1 MRLQT
6 SFLAAGRR
14 GGRLSGLL
22 AAGLLI
28 WAAGLAGCAGS
39 RGSEDWGQKEAPV
52 AVPVPPGTTPA
63 RLAFLYSFENEKDA
77 PYYPLEGLGGLAYS
91 QDGGLYVCD
100 EKGGRVHGYD
110 PESGLWSMFDSPP
123 SRPFRPVGIRVD
135 GFTVLVLDMGGRL
148 LLRYDLKGAFQDRLL
163 NFARL
168 DPVIQRLPTAF
179 DVDRD
184 GRVVVTDAA
193 EQQVL
198 LLDSFLT
205 LTQTIGGP
213 GSHREQF
220 QDPSG
225 VVFLPDGSFMVS
237 DRGNRRLQHYSR
249 QGYFEQIVG
258 GEFDL
263 DNPLI
268 TPQGIDCDTYG
279 NIFVADPAASDVHV
293 YSRALSYLFSLG
305 SAVGLMADP
314 ELPVDVAVGP
324 DDLLAVAD
332 RGRSAILVFRIVYD

>member
-1 MRLQT
+1 
-6 SFLAAGRR
+6 
-14 GGRLSGLL
+14 
-22 AAGLLI
+22 
-28 WAAGLAGCAGS
+28 
-39 RGSEDWGQKEAPV
+39 
-52 AVPVPPGTTPA
+52 
-63 RLAFLYSFENEKDA
+63 
-77 PYYPLEGLGGLAYS
+77 
-91 QDGGLYVCD
+91 
-100 EKGGRVHGYD
+100 
-110 PESGLWSMFDSPP
+110 
-123 SRPFRPVGIRVD
+123 
-135 GFTVLVLDMGGRL
+135 
-148 LLRYDLKGAFQDRLL
+148 
-163 NFARL
+163 
-168 DPVIQRLPTAF
+168 VIQRLPTAF

-184 GRVVVTDAA
+184 GRLVVTDAA

-198 LLDSFLT
+198 MLDSFLT

-225 VVFLPDGSFMVS
+225 VVFLPDGSFMVA

-263 DNPLI
+263 NNPLI

-293 YSRALSYLFSLG
+293 YSRGLSYLFSLG
-305 SAVGLMADP
+305 SALNLMADP
-314 ELPVDVAVGP
+314 ELPIDVAVGP
-324 DDLLAVAD
+324 EDLLAVAD